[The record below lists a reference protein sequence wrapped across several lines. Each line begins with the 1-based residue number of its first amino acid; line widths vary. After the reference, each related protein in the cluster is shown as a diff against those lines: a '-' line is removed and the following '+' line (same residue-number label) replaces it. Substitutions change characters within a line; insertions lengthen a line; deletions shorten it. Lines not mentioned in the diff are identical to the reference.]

1 MNNADVIRNMD
12 DEELVDLLVWGSV
25 YSCGI
30 EVPNCIEGCA
40 YFSAGC
46 GVNCPSERRERAVR
60 KWLERK
66 RDDL

>member
-30 EVPNCIEGCA
+30 EVPSCDEGCA

-46 GVNCPSERRERAVR
+46 GVNCPAERRERAVR
-60 KWLERK
+60 KWLQQEEE
-66 RDDL
+66 